1 VIDVLQHIGLVIFYL
16 VLFLFYLTIF
26 FGVPGGWA
34 ALAAIIIY
42 DAVTGFSNVGIVL
55 LLVMLGIAILGEIIE
70 ALLGLVYVARKGA
83 TRWGVLGAFVG
94 GLAGAIGGSMILPFL
109 GSIILGLLGAFA
121 GAVALEYLYYRSL
134 DRALQTGFFAFVG
147 KLGAMFVKFALGLVV
162 LWLFVYRSWG

>member
-1 VIDVLQHIGLVIFYL
+1 MIEVLQHIGLVVFCL

-26 FGVPGGWA
+26 FGVPGGWV

-55 LLVMLGIAILGEIIE
+55 LLVMLGIAVLGEIVE
-70 ALLGLVYVARKGA
+70 AFLGIVYVAQKGA

-94 GLAGAIGGSMILPFL
+94 GLAGAIGGGMILPFL
-109 GSIILGLLGAFA
+109 GSIILGLAGAFA
-121 GAVALEYLYYRSL
+121 GAVLLEYLYYRSI

-147 KLGAMFVKFALGLVV
+147 KLGAMFVKFAQGLITLGI
-162 LWLFVYRSWG
+162 FIYRSWG

>member
-1 VIDVLQHIGLVIFYL
+1 MIDVLQHIGLVIFYL